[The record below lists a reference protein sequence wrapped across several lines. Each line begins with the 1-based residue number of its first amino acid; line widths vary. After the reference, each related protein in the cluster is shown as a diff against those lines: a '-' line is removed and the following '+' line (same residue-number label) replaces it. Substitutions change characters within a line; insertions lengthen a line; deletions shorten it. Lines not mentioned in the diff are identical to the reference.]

1 MEITTPR
8 LTLRRA
14 RASDLDALHAVLSN
28 EQGMLYWST
37 APHERIE
44 QTAEWLESM
53 IASPP
58 ELSEDFII
66 VRDGVAI
73 GKVGAWRLPEFG
85 YILHPDHWGQG
96 LGREAIA
103 AFVTHALARPDVER
117 LIADVDPRNT
127 ASLRVLMAL
136 GFRETGRAERTLETH
151 IGWCD
156 SVYLEI
162 ERGDVGL
169 SPD

>member
-14 RASDLDALHAVLSN
+14 RADDLDALHAVLSN
-28 EQGMLYWST
+28 DQAMLYWAT

-44 QTAEWLESM
+44 QTAEWLDSM

-58 ELSEDFII
+58 ELSEDFVI
-66 VRDGVAI
+66 VREGVPI

-103 AFVTHALARPDVER
+103 AFIACALARPDVPR
-117 LIADVDPRNT
+117 LIADVDPRNA
-127 ASLRVLMAL
+127 ASLRVLETL
-136 GFRETGRAERTLETH
+136 GFREIGRAERTIETH
-151 IGWCD
+151 LGWCD

-162 ERGDVGL
+162 QRGDLAVNPG
-169 SPD
+169 